1 MSDPFHLVSLNRF
14 HRRVSLDTQY
24 CRPAHYHFLRHWL
37 LNRYDAIIPVGNVR
51 LALLR
56 NPVAYACRKSRCAP
70 ARRRSPIPKFSRVNL
85 VSHGA
90 GTIYLL
96 NIKARC
102 RDVGKPNPVLTFLAP
117 GVDPTHSRVTA
128 IQMAQ
133 YVTTKAFAAWYHIPR
148 FFVLQASPAL
158 QCLRKDDVSSWGGC
172 SEYAACAKMLAAGEA
187 SREG

>member
-1 MSDPFHLVSLNRF
+1 MFASRYLGI
-14 HRRVSLDTQY
+14 
-24 CRPAHYHFLRHWL
+24 L
-37 LNRYDAIIPVGNVR
+37 LHTLAERAGVR
-51 LALLR
+51 LL
-56 NPVAYACRKSRCAP
+56 VVD
-70 ARRRSPIPKFSRVNL
+70 RSGMGASTDPIPKFSRVNL

-96 NIKARC
+96 NIKAQC

-172 SEYAACAKMLAAGEA
+172 SDYAACAKMLAAGEA